1 VEAAAREAGGGVM
14 TPPAGIA
21 GQIIGIL
28 LVLASLVGGGV
39 VIGRQSRDDDVKQLT
54 AERDAALLHANAQ
67 AETLATIKATLREE
81 RERRNRIE
89 QAAQQEL
96 AARAD
101 RIAQLEVAAAR
112 RRQTLTAE
120 ASKHEDCN
128 ALRLIPV
135 CAALSDGLYGRP
147 PAAGAH

>member
-1 VEAAAREAGGGVM
+1 MNPALMPMFVRAGGGFGKV
-14 TPPAGIA
+14 
-21 GQIIGIL
+21 L
-28 LVLASLVGGGV
+28 LALAVSLTLFAGGV
-39 VIGRQSRDDDVKQLT
+39 VIGYQSRDREVDRLA
-54 AERDAALLHANAQ
+54 AERDATLLHANAQ

-101 RIAQLEVAAAR
+101 RIAQLEVAAER
-112 RRQTLTAE
+112 RRRTLTAE

-128 ALRLIPV
+128 ALRRIPV

>member
-1 VEAAAREAGGGVM
+1 MNPALMPMFVRAGGGSGKV
-14 TPPAGIA
+14 
-21 GQIIGIL
+21 L
-28 LVLASLVGGGV
+28 LALAVSLTLFGGGV
-39 VIGRQSRDDDVKQLT
+39 VIGHQSRDREVDRLA
-54 AERDAALLHANAQ
+54 AERDATLLHANAQ
-67 AETLATIKATLREE
+67 TETLATIKATLREE

-101 RIAQLEVAAAR
+101 RIAQLEIAAER